1 MQVRLHRPWTGPL
14 VGVLQPL
21 TGVVPRR
28 IVEALPGRSP
38 RALLH
43 RAVSDARSPQ
53 WSLLAPAR
61 RLEDQAHGDARLLRA
76 ARQRL
81 RSAAPNG
88 LSHWQSRALVSLSIA
103 INELELDLGASSVN
117 PLEAG
122 ARGG

>member
-1 MQVRLHRPWTGPL
+1 MEIRRHRSKVGAL
-14 VGVLQPL
+14 VEVIEPL
-21 TGVVPRR
+21 TAAVPRR
-28 IVEALPGRSP
+28 VVEVLPGRSP
-38 RALLH
+38 RALLR

-61 RLEDQAHGDARLLRA
+61 RLEDQAHGDVRTLRA

-81 RSAAPNG
+81 RSAAPDG
-88 LSHWQSRALVSLSIA
+88 LSRWQSRALVSLSVA
-103 INELELDLGASSVN
+103 INELELDLGASSAS